1 MCVSTGPRQHLCDC
15 LRQSKTTLN
24 LQGRGEEGMDSKC
37 ELSDS
42 CYEVLEQTNKMTKFL
57 TDVSFYLGLV
67 R

>member
-1 MCVSTGPRQHLCDC
+1 
-15 LRQSKTTLN
+15 
-24 LQGRGEEGMDSKC
+24 MDSKC